1 MPASAAVQ
9 RAVGLTEMDP
19 LGGRAQPFQSAWRR
33 SEPRQAAGDAIARP
47 MGAAENQVKEELES
61 KFVRALAGKMACGVL
76 RDDPCTSATAADDED
91 GLLGQLQRTR
101 KKRQSVEVED
111 TVEELNDLVDRGV
124 ISGGQLAE
132 LAQRSELIAPTLAC
146 CSKQRKALA
155 TEAKARR
162 QQEEAAAVAAVTS
175 PRTRAT
181 ICLQRHLRGWK
192 AREHF
197 AWLLRE
203 QGRVR
208 REEARRLARKKK
220 KELEARVRAQLADL
234 QVRWLETHAS
244 LDLDAVA
251 ATVAQAAMLNLR
263 TAEVA
268 RLLAAEKARR
278 EEEAE
283 AAAAARADEEAR
295 AAIVLQAH
303 SRRRKA
309 QARTRQVQSARVI
322 QAYAQQRIVHHTVI
336 RVRAAL
342 PLQAHARRRLS
353 LLRAHALRRVRVEA
367 RLLAQAKADDVVSE
381 AAQREMDAADKA
393 ARERLRRAKEG
404 LDAAAAAQREMERA
418 EDEKEAMRQRLERE
432 RVEAAARA
440 KARREAAERE
450 QREMEVRLEA
460 DRQQRARRV
469 ADAKAKREAEER
481 AKRLELGR
489 REAEE
494 AERRRVAEQ
503 AEAAAREAD
512 EQGLAV
518 ARRSAAR
525 RAIETKARR
534 AAGAPVGGDADATAS
549 QRGEWE
555 ASAGAGEAPREER
568 PTGIMSEHEAQIEAK
583 AHAYAVLS
591 LARGM
596 DAARRAIEAR
606 LAGAAAAEDQ
616 FDALRGAAGAATS
629 REAELAALRRA
640 SLLGAAA
647 QLRHAGEVEMARAET
662 EQKERH
668 ERLEAMRRQFN
679 LIAGST
685 AHPPPLRAPQ
695 FTVGPRANE
704 VDGLGAGA
712 IDGEAAGRSPMDTAA
727 LKLDAAAAA
736 ARSARDQQ
744 MRQLHERAKADM
756 AAAAAHG
763 PEGDPPVAGRL
774 AGPGSS
780 GASASST
787 PKARLADARG
797 RDGRIN
803 SAAWSSLSARAGGDQ
818 AAELPAKGMTAASSS
833 FQLLQQKLR
842 DMDQAVEARKR
853 GSNVSVA
860 LGDVRVAG
868 GTGQAG
874 QSPPSSRLAG
884 SLQWHGTKSFRDAR
898 GVS

>member
-1 MPASAAVQ
+1 
-9 RAVGLTEMDP
+9 
-19 LGGRAQPFQSAWRR
+19 
-33 SEPRQAAGDAIARP
+33 
-47 MGAAENQVKEELES
+47 MGATENQVKEELES

-76 RDDPCTSATAADDED
+76 RDDPCTSATAADDAD
-91 GLLGQLQRTR
+91 GLWGQLQRTR

-124 ISGGQLAE
+124 IAGGQLAE
-132 LAQRSELIAPTLAC
+132 LAQRSELIAPTLVGCA
-146 CSKQRKALA
+146 KQRKALA
-155 TEAKARR
+155 AEAKARR
-162 QQEEAAAVAAVTS
+162 QQEEAAAVAAATS

-181 ICLQRHLRGWK
+181 ICFQRHLRGWK

-203 QGRVR
+203 QARLR
-208 REEARRLARKKK
+208 REEERRLARKKK

-251 ATVAQAAMLNLR
+251 ATVAQAAMLKLR

-295 AAIVLQAH
+295 AATVLQAH

-322 QAYAQQRIVHHTVI
+322 QAYARQRRVS

-393 ARERLRRAKEG
+393 ARERLRRAKER

-432 RVEAAARA
+432 RIEAAARA

-503 AEAAAREAD
+503 AEAASREAD
-512 EQGLAV
+512 QEGLAV
-518 ARRSAAR
+518 ARRSAER

-568 PTGIMSEHEAQIEAK
+568 PTGVMSEHKAELEAK
-583 AHAYAVLS
+583 AHAHAVLS

-647 QLRHAGEVEMARAET
+647 QLRHAGEAEMARAEA

-763 PEGDPPVAGRL
+763 PEGDPPVAGRR
-774 AGPGSS
+774 AGRGSS

-818 AAELPAKGMTAASSS
+818 AAELPAKSMTAASSS
-833 FQLLQQKLR
+833 FQLLQRKLT
-842 DMDQAVEARKR
+842 DMDEAVEARKR
-853 GSNVSVA
+853 GSNVSAA

-868 GTGQAG
+868 GTGQVG